1 MRAPNP
7 ARRLRTRKLP
17 VVLNKTRMVLASPSP
32 RGKAGA
38 GRSLASARVL
48 DSGIDTPAWAADK
61 VDEVRAVVGLAASR
75 YGLSRG

>member
-1 MRAPNP
+1 MA
-7 ARRLRTRKLP
+7 
-17 VVLNKTRMVLASPSP
+17 LASPSP